1 MNPLPPPSKWATR
14 LLRLLH
20 PAETLEE
27 VEGDLAELYTYWYQQ
42 QGKRKAK
49 FRYLL
54 AVLSVLPPLV
64 QRRKQKQ
71 AYSSPLLLQ
80 PDMLLN
86 YLTTLFRHL
95 NRQRLFS
102 FINISGLAISLVCFT
117 VILLF
122 VNHELRYDRFHHQP
136 ELIYR
141 VVKDFVNNDGSSVP
155 DATTPPALAPA
166 LEKDMPQIAYATRFF
181 PNRERIFLLEYGEK
195 RFYELNLIR
204 VDSNFFNVFDFPFV
218 EGNKQQAFNGVHSIV
233 LTQSAAKKY
242 FGDENPIGKTI
253 RINVDN
259 GTDFQVSAILEDVP
273 QTSHFTFD
281 FLIPFQ
287 NVSDFKTNWQRYS
300 FYTYVRL
307 KPQADAAAFQAQL
320 QPLFKKYQP
329 ESLNQFYTQA
339 ITDIHLRSELK
350 WELGANG
357 DITYVHI
364 LSTIAVLVIFIAGI
378 NYVNLVTAQAAKR
391 AKEVGIRKVVGAS
404 KLVLVKQFMAESV
417 FTISIAFGLSLLG
430 TGLFLP
436 FTEKIF
442 GTQLSLFE
450 ANQQLIWPI
459 LIVVVIS
466 IGLIAGLYPALYLSA
481 FEPIKVLKGSFF
493 GSSQGIGLRKTLV
506 VFQFVISTTLITGSI
521 VIFEQVAYIQQKK
534 VGFAQ
539 ENILLLPNI
548 RGAGDPQAMLNEFKT
563 IPGIAGVA
571 RADGIIGSQNEVN
584 GISDNQQQVHISL
597 NFFRTDQAFLPTM
610 GIELVEGRNFSRAF
624 ATDTT
629 AIILNETAVKQLG
642 LAPPYVGQ
650 QIRWD
655 DTQDQT
661 QALTI
666 VGIVKD
672 FHFTSFHQTIKPFG
686 FIWEEG
692 NGSTFYLKTHG
703 KNLPQ
708 TLSSVEQIWQKHM
721 PNKPFEYVF
730 QDEKLARLH
739 ALEFR
744 FYYLFSNLTTLAIII
759 SCLGLFGLTT
769 FLAEAKTKE
778 MGIRKV
784 LGASVGNITLL
795 LSKDFFKL
803 IVLAFAIALPIS
815 WYMMHQWLEN
825 FAYRVTIGIEVFL
838 IAGMITLL
846 IAFLTV
852 SFRAIKAALMNPVKS
867 LRSE

>member
-1 MNPLPPPSKWATR
+1 MKPHPPKWAAR
-14 LLRLLH
+14 LLQWIH
-20 PAETLEE
+20 PTETLEE
-27 VEGDLAELYTYWYQQ
+27 VAGDLEELYTYWYDHS
-42 QGKRKAK
+42 GEKRADI
-49 FRYLL
+49 RYLF
-54 AVLSVLPPLV
+54 AVLSVLPPFV
-64 QRRKQKQ
+64 HRRKYKQ
-71 AYSSPLLLQ
+71 AYSSPSSLQ
-80 PDMLLN
+80 PYMLLN
-86 YLTTLFRHL
+86 YLTTLFRRL

-122 VNHELRYDRFHHQP
+122 VNHELSYDRFHHQP

-141 VVKDFVNNDGSSVP
+141 VVKDFVNNDGSRVP
-155 DATTPPALAPA
+155 DATTPSALAHA
-166 LEKDMPQIAYATRFF
+166 LQKDLPSVAYATRFV

-218 EGNKQQAFNGVHSIV
+218 AGSKQQAFNGGQSIV

-253 RINVDN
+253 RINVNN
-259 GTDFQVSAILEDVP
+259 GTDFQVTAILKDVP

-287 NVSDFKTNWQRYS
+287 NAPDLNTDWQRYS
-300 FYTYVRL
+300 FYTYLRL
-307 KPQADAAAFQAQL
+307 KPGADVAAFQAQL

-329 ESLNQFYTQA
+329 QSLNQFYSQA
-339 ITDIHLRSELK
+339 LTDIHLRSDLK

-357 DITYVHI
+357 DISYVRI
-364 LSTIAVLVIFIAGI
+364 LSTIALLVILIAGI

-391 AKEVGIRKVVGAS
+391 AREVGIRKVIGAS
-404 KLVLVKQFMAESV
+404 KGTLVKQFLAESLL
-417 FTISIAFGLSLLG
+417 TINIAFGSSLIG

-436 FTEKIF
+436 FAEKIF
-442 GTQLSLFE
+442 GIELSLFE
-450 ANQQLIWPI
+450 PRQQLIWPI
-459 LIVVVIS
+459 LLGVVVC
-466 IGLIAGLYPALYLSA
+466 IGLISGLYPALYLSA
-481 FEPIKVLKGSFF
+481 FEPAKVLKGSFF
-493 GSSQGIGLRKTLV
+493 GSSQGIGFRKTLV
-506 VFQFVISTTLITGSI
+506 VFQFVISTTLITGSL
-521 VIFEQVAYIQQKK
+521 VIFGQVQYMQEKK
-534 VGFAQ
+534 VGFTQ

-548 RGAGDPQAMLNEFKT
+548 RGAGDPQAMLDEFKT
-563 IPGIAGVA
+563 IPGIVGVA

-584 GISDNQQQVHISL
+584 GISDKQQQVHISL
-597 NFFRTDQAFLPTM
+597 NYFRTDEAFLPTL
-610 GIELVEGRNFSRAF
+610 GIELVEGRNFSKSF
-624 ATDTT
+624 KTDTA
-629 AIILNETAVKQLG
+629 AIILNETAAKQLG
-642 LAPPYVGQ
+642 LATPYVGQ

-655 DTQDQT
+655 DTEDQT
-661 QALTI
+661 HALTI

-672 FHFTSFHQTIKPFG
+672 FHFTSFHESIKPFG

-692 NGSTFYLKTHG
+692 NGSTFFLKMHG

-721 PNKPFEYVF
+721 PNKPFEYTF
-730 QDEKLARLH
+730 QDERLARLH

-784 LGASVGNITLL
+784 LGASVGNITML

-803 IVLAFAIALPIS
+803 ILLAFVIALPIS

-825 FAYRVTIGIEVFL
+825 FAYRINLGIDVFL
-838 IAGMITLL
+838 IAGMATLL
-846 IAFLTV
+846 IALLTI
-852 SFRAIKAALMNPVKS
+852 SYQAIKAALANPVKS
-867 LRSE
+867 LRTE